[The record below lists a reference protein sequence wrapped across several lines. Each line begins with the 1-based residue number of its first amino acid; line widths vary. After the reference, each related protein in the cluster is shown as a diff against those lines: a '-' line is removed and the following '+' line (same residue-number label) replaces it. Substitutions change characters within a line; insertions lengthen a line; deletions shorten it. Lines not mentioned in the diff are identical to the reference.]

1 MRLVV
6 VGLLMGI
13 AASVGA
19 CAPVNSAGQ
28 PQLALARVDPHDAA
42 DRAAVGAVV
51 GAGLGAGLGATFA
64 INPGLGAAVGAEAG
78 GPIGAIIG
86 AATAQP
92 LPDYKPIPV
101 PTADFI
107 PNFYDTWPPGYE
119 RPPAASEVPPP
130 PR

>member
-13 AASVGA
+13 AAGAGA

-28 PQLALARVDPHDAA
+28 PRLALARVDPQDAA
-42 DRAAVGAVV
+42 DRAVVGSVV
-51 GAGLGAGLGATFA
+51 GATLGAGLGAAFA

-78 GPIGAIIG
+78 GPVGAIVG

-92 LPDYKPIPV
+92 LPDYKPIAV
-101 PTADFI
+101 SSADFI

-119 RPPAASEVPPP
+119 PPPEVAETPPP